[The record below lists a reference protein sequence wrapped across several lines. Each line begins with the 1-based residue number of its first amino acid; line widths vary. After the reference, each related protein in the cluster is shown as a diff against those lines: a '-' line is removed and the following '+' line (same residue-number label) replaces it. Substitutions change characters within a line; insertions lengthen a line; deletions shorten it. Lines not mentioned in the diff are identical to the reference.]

1 MSSTQDMRSGPPMS
15 EGFTGPGSQLR
26 RARENHSLSI
36 EAVAAQLHVLPK
48 IIAAL
53 EAEDYAKLPSP
64 VFVRGYLR
72 SYAKVVGLSPEPLI
86 ESYNRV
92 AGGGELAL
100 ATTEPEDTEERPM
113 RWSLYVGVLAGLAAA
128 VLWLNRDG
136 LVQYG
141 SGPAAPAD
149 EVAELAPTVEP
160 AARAPEPSAALLA
173 PQPAAIAEQPAESA
187 APAVAAVMAT
197 PPTAAPVA
205 EAATAKQAQDET
217 AASTVGQGPDQLTVR
232 ISKDSW
238 VAIRDASGQRLIYG
252 NLSAGTVKTLRGQAP
267 FALVLGNASAAQVE
281 FNGQSVDHSKYTV
294 GAVARFKILK

>member
-1 MSSTQDMRSGPPMS
+1 MSSTQDLRSGPPVS
-15 EGFTGPGSQLR
+15 EGFKGPGSQLR
-26 RARENHSLSI
+26 RARENHSMSVDS
-36 EAVAAQLHVLPK
+36 VAAQLHVLPK

-53 EAEDYAKLPSP
+53 EADDYAKLSSP

-72 SYAKVVGLSPEPLI
+72 SYSKVVGLSPEPLI

-92 AGGGELAL
+92 AGGGELEL
-100 ATTEPEDTEERPM
+100 ATAEPEDAEERPM
-113 RWSLYVGVLAGLAAA
+113 RWSLYLGVLAGLAAA
-128 VLWLNRDG
+128 ILWVNREG
-136 LVQYG
+136 LVQYW

-149 EVAELAPTVEP
+149 EVAALPPAVESTPELTGAPLVPVP
-160 AARAPEPSAALLA
+160 ATAV
-173 PQPAAIAEQPAESA
+173 QPPVESA
-187 APAVAAVMAT
+187 APSLAEAT
-197 PPTAAPVA
+197 APPSPAAP
-205 EAATAKQAQDET
+205 AASARPSPEDSIP
-217 AASTVGQGPDQLTVR
+217 STVGQGPDQLTVR

-252 NLSAGTVKTLRGQAP
+252 NLSAGTVKTLRGEAP

>member
-92 AGGGELAL
+92 AGGGELEL
-100 ATTEPEDTEERPM
+100 ATTEPEDAEERPM

-149 EVAELAPTVEP
+149 EVAALPPVAEP
-160 AARAPEPSAALLA
+160 VVRAPEPSAAPLA
-173 PQPAAIAEQPAESA
+173 PQPAAIAEQPVEVPAPPVAEVTG
-187 APAVAAVMAT
+187 P
-197 PPTAAPVA
+197 PPTAMPAAGPSVAKPAREETVAP
-205 EAATAKQAQDET
+205 
-217 AASTVGQGPDQLTVR
+217 SVGQGPDQLTVR

-252 NLSAGTVKTLRGQAP
+252 NLAAGTVKTIHGQAP

>member
-1 MSSTQDMRSGPPMS
+1 MSSTQDMRSSPPVS

-36 EAVAAQLHVLPK
+36 DSVAAQLHVLPK

-92 AGGGELAL
+92 AGGELELTPA
-100 ATTEPEDTEERPM
+100 EPEDAEERPM
-113 RWSLYVGVLAGLAAA
+113 RWSLYVGVLAGLVAA
-128 VLWLNRDG
+128 VLWVNRDG

-141 SGPAAPAD
+141 SGPASPAD
-149 EVAELAPTVEP
+149 EVAALPPVAEP
-160 AARAPEPSAALLA
+160 VVRAPEPSEAPLA
-173 PQPAAIAEQPAESA
+173 PQPAVIAEQPVD
-187 APAVAAVMAT
+187 APAPPVAEVKAP
-197 PPTAAPVA
+197 PPTAMPAA
-205 EAATAKQAQDET
+205 EPSAAKPAREET
-217 AASTVGQGPDQLTVR
+217 VASTIGQGPDQLTVR
-232 ISKDSW
+232 ISEDSW

-252 NLSAGTVKTLRGQAP
+252 KLSAGTVKTIRGEAP